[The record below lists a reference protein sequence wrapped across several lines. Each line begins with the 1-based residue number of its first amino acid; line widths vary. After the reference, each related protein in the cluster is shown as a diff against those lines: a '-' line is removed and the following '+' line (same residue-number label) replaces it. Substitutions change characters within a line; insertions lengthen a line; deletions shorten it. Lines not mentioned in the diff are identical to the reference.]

1 MDAPIKTLSKD
12 VLNQTATHTLV
23 PPTDEELVDYSL
35 VDADKLV
42 MLAFSNLQ
50 TAARIYKRDGLTQPQ
65 MVERL
70 SLLGI
75 KCSVRAIQRV
85 FTELRQANDPNFKP
99 VGSSQHPKA
108 VQKRKDRARH
118 KETNRQIG
126 GMSPTNERTPLSPIE
141 VITDD
146 VSHSSFE
153 TERSYARKSVIE
165 GLFDLQPDLD
175 SDVERSL
182 EPNLQVVS
190 YDPKRDT
197 CNQELGQLREAVTL
211 IHQIIDRNSN
221 GRIPKDERFADHQWR
236 ELDQELQL
244 LADLCHTRWQK
255 LREHMDGIREDIKK
269 AASVKIRQAGMSGH
283 EEG

>member
-1 MDAPIKTLSKD
+1 MDAPTKTLSKD

-23 PPTDEELVDYSL
+23 PPTDEELADYSL

-75 KCSVRAIQRV
+75 KTSVRTIKRV
-85 FTELRQANDPNFKP
+85 FADLRAAQDPNFKP
-99 VGSSQHPKA
+99 VGSSKRAVAYKKA
-108 VQKRKDRARH
+108 AAKLQKGQFGLIAPEPD
-118 KETNRQIG
+118 E
-126 GMSPTNERTPLSPIE
+126 PTPLSPIE
-141 VITDD
+141 VIQD
-146 VSHSSFE
+146 VSLSSFE
-153 TERSYARKSVIE
+153 NERSYARKSVIE

-190 YDPKRDT
+190 YDPKQDT
-197 CNQELGQLREAVTL
+197 CNQELGQLREAITL

-269 AASVKIRQAGMSGH
+269 AASVKIRQAGMSGN

>member
-1 MDAPIKTLSKD
+1 MDAPNQTLSKD
-12 VLNQTATHTLV
+12 VFNQTATHTLV
-23 PPTDEELVDYSL
+23 PPTDAELAEYSL

-75 KCSVRAIQRV
+75 KTSVRTIKRV
-85 FTELRQANDPNFKP
+85 FADLRDAQDPNFQA
-99 VGSSQHPKA
+99 SQKPKA
-108 VQKRKDRARH
+108 VQKRKERAQH
-118 KETNRQIG
+118 KATKCQFG
-126 GMSPTNERTPLSPIE
+126 PMSPTNERTPLSPIE

-153 TERSYARKSVIE
+153 TERSYARKSVIA

-190 YDPKRDT
+190 YDPKQDT
-197 CNQELGQLREAVTL
+197 CNQELGDLRDAVTR

-221 GRIPKDERFADHQWR
+221 GRIPKDERFADHQWK
-236 ELDQELQL
+236 ELDQELQCC
-244 LADLCHTRWQK
+244 ATLCHTRWQQ
-255 LREHMDGIREDIKK
+255 LREHLAGIREEVVSN
-269 AASVKIRQAGMSGH
+269 ATVKIRAARMQGN